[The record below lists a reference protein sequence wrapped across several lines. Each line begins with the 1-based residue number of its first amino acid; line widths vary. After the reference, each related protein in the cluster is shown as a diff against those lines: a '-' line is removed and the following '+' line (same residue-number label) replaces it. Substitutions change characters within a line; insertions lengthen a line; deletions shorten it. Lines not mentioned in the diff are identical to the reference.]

1 MKVADRFSLIAVCA
15 LPLLAM
21 TGCEEQKAAEPPK
34 KAGPSSLA
42 VPAKGAYTGAY
53 IEFGDYED
61 EVTLEGIED
70 FEKLVGK
77 HQAIIASSSYWGKQS
92 FPAATVRMIFRHGS
106 IPLIFWSPWDDPYLE
121 NKGPDKFS
129 LRNILKGDWDAYI
142 DRWAEAARDFSQPI
156 FVSFCNE
163 MNGDWF
169 PWSGTYYGGGKVIA
183 NSDPARFEGPELFK
197 QAYRHVV
204 DRVRAKGATNILW
217 VFHVMNYGMP
227 QEDWNYVDQYYPGPD
242 YVDWLG
248 MSVYGQQFDNKEEKW
263 APFPPLLEWP
273 YNEICALDPD
283 KPIMLAEW
291 GVGEFPRLGNKAEW
305 IKDGFEVMKQ
315 TYPRI
320 KAAVYWHERWENDDG
335 SFSNL
340 RVNSSP
346 ETLDAYRKGV
356 ADPHWLA
363 DPILEQPGKPAQ
375 GND

>member
-1 MKVADRFSLIAVCA
+1 MKAVNRFSLIAVCA
-15 LPLLAM
+15 LSLLVL
-21 TGCEEQKAAEPPK
+21 TGCDEQKAAEPPK
-34 KAGPSSLA
+34 NAGPSSLA
-42 VPAKGAYTGAY
+42 VPAQGAYTGAY

-70 FEKLVGK
+70 FEKLVGR

-92 FPAATVRMIFRHGS
+92 FPTATVRMIFRHGS
-106 IPLIFWSPWDDPYLE
+106 IPLIFWSPWDEPYLE

-142 DRWAEAARDFSQPI
+142 DHWAEAAREFSQPI

-169 PWSGTYYGGGKVIA
+169 PWSGTYYDGEKLIA
-183 NSDPARFEGPELFK
+183 KTNPALFKGPELFK
-197 QAYRHVV
+197 TAYRHVV

-217 VFHVMNYGMP
+217 VYHVMNYSIP
-227 QEDWNYVDQYYPGPD
+227 QEEWNYADEYYPGPD

-248 MSVYGQQFDNKEEKW
+248 MSVYGQQFDKEIW

-273 YNEICALDPD
+273 YKELCDLAPD
-283 KPIMLAEW
+283 KPVMIAEW
-291 GVGEFPRLGNKAEW
+291 GVGEFPHLGSKAQW
-305 IKDGFEVMKQ
+305 IKDGFELMKQ
-315 TYPRI
+315 KYPRI
-320 KAAVYWHERWENDDG
+320 KAAVYWNERWENDDG

-346 ETLDAYRKGV
+346 ETLDAYRQGV
-356 ADPHWLA
+356 ADPHWLDA
-363 DPILEQPGKPAQ
+363 PILKQPAKSAQ
-375 GND
+375 